1 MSNLKK
7 YSFHLLITLAS
18 IIITL
23 LLTTILYYFNIIN
36 PSTYNILKIVSLL
49 LVILINSIFLG
60 KKAKSKGYLEGLKLS
75 LLIIFIFII
84 LTLLFTKTFH
94 LKYLI
99 YYIIIMITSILGGML
114 GISTRKE
121 LK

>member
-114 GISTRKE
+114 GISTKKE
-121 LK
+121 L